1 MKGGGGGQKS
11 QKFCRH
17 LMYMPPWQGFLF
29 ARSCSL
35 WLRPES
41 RGVWHVHG
49 FLTLSSRGRG
59 EVQKLPKFANS
70 STDRLREMQTKG
82 EGLKSQKFC
91 ERDKWIAPN
100 RPDYWKNETS

>member
-1 MKGGGGGQKS
+1 MCTD
-11 QKFCRH
+11 FLH
-17 LMYMPPWQGFLF
+17 YHQG
-29 ARSCSL
+29 
-35 WLRPES
+35 E
-41 RGVWHVHG
+41 G
-49 FLTLSSRGRG
+49 G

-70 STDRLREMQTKG
+70 STDRLCEMQTKG